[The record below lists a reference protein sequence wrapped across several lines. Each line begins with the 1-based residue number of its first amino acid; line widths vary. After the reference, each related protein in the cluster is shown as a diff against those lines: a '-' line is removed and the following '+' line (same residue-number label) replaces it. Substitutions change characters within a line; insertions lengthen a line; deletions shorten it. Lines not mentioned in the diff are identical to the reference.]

1 MERLKCK
8 VEKIVYRSSENGFTI
23 LSGIANNKMV
33 TVTGPLADVTPG
45 VVLTVE
51 GEWRNHAKYGRQM
64 EAVHWS
70 CANPKDLAGIE
81 LYISTFC
88 KSIGKTYA
96 HKIVSQFGRDTITIL
111 DEHPEKL
118 SKIRGIG
125 KTRIEKIKAS
135 WARHTAVRDVMIFL
149 QGHGITPG
157 YAARI
162 YSQYKENS
170 IAIIKNNPYRLAD
183 EVRGIGFQTADDLA
197 LSLGIDKNSYIRI
210 RSGVQFVL
218 NQISN
223 DGHVYATRNQ
233 LVRKAITLL
242 GVGEVEL
249 QATIDDMLKNNELTK
264 DLGDAIFLPV
274 LQNCEI
280 GIARNLLRLMTK
292 QVELKVDVKK
302 VEAKLKVS
310 YDPLQSAAILTAMKS
325 QVMVL
330 TGGPGTGKTTVTRGI
345 IEAFKQ
351 NKLSVALA
359 APTGRAAKRMKEA
372 TGMEAKTIHRLLEF
386 SPDKGFVHDHTDPL
400 PYRAVVIDEASMIDT
415 YLMHALLR
423 ALKTGT
429 RLILIGDIDQLPSVG
444 PGNVLRDI
452 IDSEQIP
459 TVRLTKIFRQAMES
473 KIIENCHR
481 VNEGQMPDVH
491 VKKEADFFF
500 ISEEDKALIPKLIVD
515 LVSRRL
521 PSTYKVSPLDIQVLC
536 PQKTSD
542 IGTIALNKKIQA
554 VLNQSP
560 ISIQYGDTEFKVGD
574 KVMQMSNNYDK
585 NVFNGDVGIIT
596 AIDKEDDKIS
606 ILFNSTVVKYAIS
619 EMGDVSLS
627 YAATIHKSQGSEYPI
642 VIIPIHNTNHIML
655 ERHLIYTGFSRA
667 KKLLVVVGS
676 SEALRYAASH
686 EVTTRRNTLLKERL
700 TGKIPI

>member
-1 MERLKCK
+1 
-8 VEKIVYRSSENGFTI
+8 
-23 LSGIANNKMV
+23 
-33 TVTGPLADVTPG
+33 
-45 VVLTVE
+45 
-51 GEWRNHAKYGRQM
+51 
-64 EAVHWS
+64 
-70 CANPKDLAGIE
+70 
-81 LYISTFC
+81 
-88 KSIGKTYA
+88 
-96 HKIVSQFGRDTITIL
+96 
-111 DEHPEKL
+111 
-118 SKIRGIG
+118 
-125 KTRIEKIKAS
+125 
-135 WARHTAVRDVMIFL
+135 
-149 QGHGITPG
+149 
-157 YAARI
+157 
-162 YSQYKENS
+162 
-170 IAIIKNNPYRLAD
+170 
-183 EVRGIGFQTADDLA
+183 
-197 LSLGIDKNSYIRI
+197 
-210 RSGVQFVL
+210 
-218 NQISN
+218 
-223 DGHVYATRNQ
+223 
-233 LVRKAITLL
+233 
-242 GVGEVEL
+242 
-249 QATIDDMLKNNELTK
+249 
-264 DLGDAIFLPV
+264 
-274 LQNCEI
+274 
-280 GIARNLLRLMTK
+280 
-292 QVELKVDVKK
+292 
-302 VEAKLKVS
+302 
-310 YDPLQSAAILTAMKS
+310 
-325 QVMVL
+325 
-330 TGGPGTGKTTVTRGI
+330 
-345 IEAFKQ
+345 
-351 NKLSVALA
+351 
-359 APTGRAAKRMKEA
+359 
-372 TGMEAKTIHRLLEF
+372 
-386 SPDKGFVHDHTDPL
+386 
-400 PYRAVVIDEASMIDT
+400 MIDT

-481 VNEGQMPDVH
+481 VNEGQMPDVR

-500 ISEEDKALIPKLIVD
+500 IREEDKGLIPRLIVD
-515 LVSRRL
+515 LVSNRL
-521 PSTYKVSPLDIQVLC
+521 PSAYKASPLDIQVLC

-554 VLNQSP
+554 ALNQSP

-606 ILFNSTVVKYAIS
+606 ILFDGTVVKYAIS

-627 YAATIHKSQGSEYPI
+627 YASTIHKSQGSEYPI